1 MREYFLVAA
10 LLSICITG
18 TRANNSCLG
27 SNELKQ
33 VNDTTID
40 CFIEKMPEY
49 PGGESAINE
58 FIYKNLV
65 YPKESHAEGKVYV
78 RIVVS
83 EKGRVREAE
92 VLHSLDP
99 YCDKEAL
106 RVVKMLSIWTPAVM
120 NGVNV
125 PCYYIVIVRFKK
137 G

>member
-1 MREYFLVAA
+1 MRKYLLAIAF
-10 LLSICITG
+10 LSICITG
-18 TRANNSCLG
+18 ARANISSLKL
-27 SNELKQ
+27 NEVKQ

-49 PGGESAINE
+49 KGGESAINE
-58 FIYKNLV
+58 FIDKNLV

-92 VLHSLDP
+92 VFRSLDP
-99 YCDKEAL
+99 YCDKEAI
-106 RVVKMLSIWTPAVM
+106 RVVKMLSNWTPAVM

-125 PCYYIVIVRFKK
+125 PCYYIVVVRFKK

>member
-1 MREYFLVAA
+1 MKKYLLTIA

-18 TRANNSCLG
+18 IRANTSCLG
-27 SNELKQ
+27 INELKQ

-49 PGGESAINE
+49 KGGESAINK

-83 EKGRVREAE
+83 EKGIVKEAE
-92 VLHSLDP
+92 VLRSLDP

-106 RVVKMLSIWTPAVM
+106 RVVRLLSDWTPAVM

-125 PCYYIVIVRFKK
+125 PCYYIVIVRFNIE
-137 G
+137 

>member
-1 MREYFLVAA
+1 MRKYLLAIAFLY
-10 LLSICITG
+10 ICITG
-18 TRANNSCLG
+18 TRANTSCLKL
-27 SNELKQ
+27 NDLKQ

-49 PGGESAINE
+49 KGGESALNE

-92 VLHSLDP
+92 VLHSLNP

-106 RVVKMLSIWTPAVM
+106 RVVKMLSNWTPAVM

-125 PCYYIVIVRFKK
+125 PCYYIIIVRFKK

>member
-1 MREYFLVAA
+1 MRKYLLAIAFL
-10 LLSICITG
+10 SMCITG
-18 TRANNSCLG
+18 TRANVFSPLL
-27 SNELKQ
+27 NEFTQ
-33 VNDTTID
+33 VNDTIWD
-40 CFIEKMPEY
+40 PIIEKMPEY

-78 RIVVS
+78 RFVVS
-83 EKGRVREAE
+83 EKGIVKEAE

-106 RVVKMLSIWTPAVM
+106 RVVRLLSNWTPAVM

-125 PCYYIVIVRFKK
+125 PCYYIVVARFKK
-137 G
+137 Q